1 MRILQAILM
10 SILVLFSSGGAQMA
24 YHICEE
30 DGMHLIFDNCN
41 ESAAQELSKGINSD
55 CCKST
60 QVEYAITENCKCDEP
75 QEANLDDCCTEGYFF
90 ALSPYPSV
98 FTKFTLANPL
108 VQIIPSIESTL
119 TNQILIESN
128 NNCKIIHEKPPSRLS
143 NLYLNDL
150 KCVWLI

>member
-1 MRILQAILM
+1 M

-75 QEANLDDCCTEGYFF
+75 QEAKLLKLHEELAQKYQ
-90 ALSPYPSV
+90 LSPLFVKELFKSII
-98 FTKFTLANPL
+98 NHSRL
-108 VQIIPSIESTL
+108 VQKS
-119 TNQILIESN
+119 
-128 NNCKIIHEKPPSRLS
+128 
-143 NLYLNDL
+143 
-150 KCVWLI
+150 